1 MTNNISVIYKRSIL
15 ENLENANV
23 ILCLD
28 LIPDLVIPS
37 LKEKQYPESIIQQ
50 ILTEYKN
57 FSEQFSIETSGENDY
72 YYDLFIDD
80 QIIIEKII
88 VSEKIIITITYNL
101 YDFIKEEFEEEN
113 ENDNISITFD
123 SITIKLI

>member
-1 MTNNISVIYKRSIL
+1 MTNNISVTYKRSTL
-15 ENLENANV
+15 ENLENTNA

-50 ILTEYKN
+50 ILAEYKN
-57 FSEQFSIETSGENDY
+57 FSEQFSIETSGKNGY
-72 YYDLFIDD
+72 YYDLFIND

-101 YDFIKEEFEEEN
+101 YDFNKEQFEEHED
-113 ENDNISITFD
+113 DNIVITFD